1 MESLG
6 LAANILQF
14 VDFTAKLVRIS
25 NELRHA
31 ASTSENQGYAAITEH
46 LRVIAEFDAS
56 AQAIQS
62 ASATVPPENEVSL
75 SAAPSHTSI
84 SIIHSIGDYQSP
96 FPFKMT
102 DHFIFIHVGSSF
114 GGSRVH

>member
-14 VDFTAKLVRIS
+14 VNFTAKLVRIS

-31 ASTSENQGYAAITEH
+31 ASTSENQGYAVITEN
-46 LRVIAEFDAS
+46 LRVIAEFDTS

-75 SAAPSHTSI
+75 PAAPSHMSI
-84 SIIHSIGDYQSP
+84 QLYILSAITNHL
-96 FPFKMT
+96 FPLK
-102 DHFIFIHVGSSF
+102 
-114 GGSRVH
+114 